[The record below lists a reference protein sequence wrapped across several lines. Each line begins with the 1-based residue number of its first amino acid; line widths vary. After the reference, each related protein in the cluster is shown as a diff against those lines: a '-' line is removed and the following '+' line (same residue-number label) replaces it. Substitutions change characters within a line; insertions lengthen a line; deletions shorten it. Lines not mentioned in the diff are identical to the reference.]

1 MTKKISKAAKPEPKP
16 ETKNKGGRPKRFS
29 DPMELWD
36 AFTQYVQHV
45 KSRPIIVKDWVG
57 GKGVQVYREK
67 ERPLT
72 MEGFSLFCWER
83 GICGDVW
90 DYFTNAGG
98 VYDQFSDIATR
109 VKHQIRDDQI
119 SGGMAGIYNPSI
131 TARLNGLTE
140 KMETKTEV
148 TSITIKHDL

>member
-1 MTKKISKAAKPEPKP
+1 MTKKIPKTEKPKR
-16 ETKNKGGRPKRFS
+16 KVGRPKRFS
-29 DPMELWD
+29 EPAKLYE
-36 AFTQYVQHV
+36 AFNQYVQHV

-57 GKGVQVYREK
+57 GKGVEVYREK

-83 GICGDVW
+83 KICGDVW

-98 VYDQFSDIATR
+98 VYNDFSDILTR
-109 VKHQIRDDQI
+109 IKQQIRDDQI
-119 SGGMAGIYNPSI
+119 TGGMAGIYNPSI

-140 KMETKTEV
+140 KTETKTEV
-148 TSITIKHDL
+148 TAITIKHDL